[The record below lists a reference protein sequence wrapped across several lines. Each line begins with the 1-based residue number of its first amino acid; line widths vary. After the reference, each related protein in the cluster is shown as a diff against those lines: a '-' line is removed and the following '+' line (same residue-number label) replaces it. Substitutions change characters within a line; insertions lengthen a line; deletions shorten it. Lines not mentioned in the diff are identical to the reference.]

1 MNHNDAIQLFAKT
14 LRNLEQWM
22 DKAGA
27 HAKARSFEVDVL
39 AQARL
44 APDQFSFAQ
53 QVQSA
58 CDQAKFA
65 AAYLGAKQAPAH
77 PDTEKT
83 FAELRQRIEKC
94 LGFLATVQEKDF
106 SGAEERKVAPP
117 WLGGKWLR
125 GDDYL
130 VHVAL
135 PNFFFHATMAYAILR
150 HNGVDLGKMDFVG
163 GLPTRDA

>member
-1 MNHNDAIQLFAKT
+1 MRHHDVIRLFAKT

-22 DKAGA
+22 EKAEA
-27 HAKARSFEVDVL
+27 YAKERGFEADVL

-44 APDQFSFAQ
+44 APDQFEFAR

-65 AAYLGAKQAPAH
+65 AAYLSGRAAPAH

-83 FAELRQRIEKC
+83 FAELRERIGKC
-94 LGFLATVQEKDF
+94 LAFVEGVPAADF
-106 SGAEERKVAPP
+106 EGTEARKVSPP

-125 GDDYL
+125 GDDY
-130 VHVAL
+130 VAHVAV
-135 PNFFFHATMAYAILR
+135 PNFFFHATTAYAILR
-150 HNGVDLGKMDFVG
+150 HNGVTLGKMDYIG
-163 GLPTRDA
+163 GLPVQEG